1 MVSILAFDP
10 TWAIFFRR
18 NEMYGDLTWAKG
30 STRLSD
36 GKQIAVAWKKLADG
50 KIEVTVDTNLQIY
63 WCCDFLLHTIRIYLF
78 LNQESENSII
88 LQFLKN
94 IFVKL

>member
-1 MVSILAFDP
+1 MIH
-10 TWAIFFRR
+10 
-18 NEMYGDLTWAKG
+18 
-30 STRLSD
+30 
-36 GKQIAVAWKKLADG
+36 Q
-50 KIEVTVDTNLQIY
+50 NLQIY